1 MINSRSPVLY
11 AITVSLALGLSG
23 CAKTYVPDEHIEV
36 LMKKYSITPSEIHVK
51 QGKLIE
57 FEVKTTDVQH
67 GFDIPEL
74 GIKESVQ
81 PGRPAVFSVRPDRK
95 GEFKIECGVLCG
107 PHHEE
112 MRGKL
117 IVE

>member
-1 MINSRSPVLY
+1 M
-11 AITVSLALGLSG
+11 SLALGLAG
-23 CAKTYVPDEHIEV
+23 CARAYIADEHV
-36 LMKKYSITPSEIHVK
+36 NVVMKKYSISPEVIRVK
-51 QGKLIE
+51 QGKVVE
-57 FEVKTTDVQH
+57 FELKTADVQH
-67 GFDIPEL
+67 GFDVPEL

-81 PGRPAVFSVRPDRK
+81 PGRATVFSIRADRK

-107 PHHEE
+107 PHHDD

>member
-1 MINSRSPVLY
+1 
-11 AITVSLALGLSG
+11 
-23 CAKTYVPDEHIEV
+23 
-36 LMKKYSITPSEIHVK
+36 
-51 QGKLIE
+51 
-57 FEVKTTDVQH
+57 VKTADVQH
-67 GFDIPEL
+67 GFDVPDL

-81 PGRPAVFSVRPDRK
+81 PGRSAVFTIKTDRK

-107 PHHEE
+107 PHHDD

>member
-1 MINSRSPVLY
+1 MTNSRTTILY
-11 AITVSLALGLSG
+11 AVAVSLAVGLSG
-23 CAKTYVPDEHIEV
+23 CARAYIADEHV
-36 LMKKYSITPSEIHVK
+36 NVTMKKYSISPAEIRVK
-51 QGKLIE
+51 QGKVVE
-57 FEVKTTDVQH
+57 FEVKTADVQH
-67 GFDIPEL
+67 GFDVPEL

-81 PGRPAVFSVRPDRK
+81 PGRPAVFAIRPDRK

-107 PHHEE
+107 PHHDD